1 MKYSGYISAY
11 RVAHSGM
18 LVLSAMVNGQT
29 WEGETEYQLTRKYIG
44 YSVLDAKASFRQEVI
59 ANHGGFSNVTVR

>member
-1 MKYSGYISAY
+1 MKNRGPIDIE
-11 RVAHSGM
+11 RVAHNGM

-29 WEGETEYQLTRKYIG
+29 GETEYRLTRKYID

-59 ANHGGFSNVTVR
+59 ANHGGFAQ